1 MAASRLDG
9 TSMRRDGGQSGA
21 SSAAS
26 ITDGRAGG
34 GGCSE
39 PSVKKAEKPGDDC
52 GLHAAESAGRT
63 RGLARWT

>member
-9 TSMRRDGGQSGA
+9 TSMRRDRGQSGA
-21 SSAAS
+21 SSAVS

-34 GGCSE
+34 GGRSE
-39 PSVKKAEKPGDDC
+39 PSVKKAEKPGDDR